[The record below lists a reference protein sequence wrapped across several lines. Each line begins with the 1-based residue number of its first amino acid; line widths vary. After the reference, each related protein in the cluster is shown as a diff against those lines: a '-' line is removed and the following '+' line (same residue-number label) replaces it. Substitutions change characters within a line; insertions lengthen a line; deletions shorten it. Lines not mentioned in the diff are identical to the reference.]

1 MTPKKKSR
9 PYQRRRYE
17 GELLDIAALAAGY
30 GSSEKS
36 WRARIARKQIPHL
49 RLGGRVLVRR
59 AALDAYLA
67 ALEVAAS

>member
-1 MTPKKKSR
+1 MKKTKR

-17 GELLDIAALAAGY
+17 GELLDMAALAAGY

-36 WRARIARKQIPHL
+36 WRARVARKQIPHL

-59 AALDAYLA
+59 SALEAYLA
-67 ALEVAAS
+67 ALEAAES